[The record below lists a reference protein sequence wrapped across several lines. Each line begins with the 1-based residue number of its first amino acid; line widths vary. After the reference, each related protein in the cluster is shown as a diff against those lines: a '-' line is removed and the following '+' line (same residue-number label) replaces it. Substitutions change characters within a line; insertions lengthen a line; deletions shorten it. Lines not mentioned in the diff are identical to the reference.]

1 MFDVKKLK
9 LKLNSTGIVYIF
21 SSLCNMHFL
30 SLKNCIAAGMHLVL
44 VSMGVIP
51 VTLGGG
57 YFLTKQFKI

>member
-30 SLKNCIAAGMHLVL
+30 SLKNCIAAGMHLV
-44 VSMGVIP
+44 SMGVIP
-51 VTLGGG
+51 VTLRGG